1 MLKHPP
7 KGFHVLVFSFPDFY
21 KGDDKMN
28 YEKEI
33 EFGNLIHKN
42 NKIGKY
48 TTYQFESIR
57 DLKEF
62 WQTRCANAFGDW
74 TAHIDKLIIEC
85 FELVDAKVFF
95 DTIGEEE

>member
-1 MLKHPP
+1 MK
-7 KGFHVLVFSFPDFY
+7 
-21 KGDDKMN
+21 

-48 TTYQFESIR
+48 TTYRFESIQG
-57 DLKEF
+57 LKEF
-62 WQTRCANAFGDW
+62 WQSRCANAFGDW
-74 TAHIDKLIIEC
+74 SAHVDKLIIQCCE
-85 FELVDAKVFF
+85 FVDVKEFF